1 MKKKLLIGSLLCLAL
16 VDVKA
21 QVYSYDSTVP
31 MPVME
36 LYDKNLM
43 NTYLNTLEATAA
55 RREQNYRYY
64 GDKAMEAFDNRDWSH
79 VVSYVNSAL
88 ATQFYCGTLY
98 YIRGYAYEQLGN
110 LRAAK
115 SDYKAGKKYNCVEA
129 AEALDALKARM
140 KRKK

>member
-1 MKKKLLIGSLLCLAL
+1 
-16 VDVKA
+16 
-21 QVYSYDSTVP
+21 
-31 MPVME
+31 
-36 LYDKNLM
+36 
-43 NTYLNTLEATAA
+43 
-55 RREQNYRYY
+55 
-64 GDKAMEAFDNRDWSH
+64 MEAFDNRDWSH